1 MTRRTIQADRMLPV
15 TEEER
20 ATYETERTSALRVI
34 GHLDVQWTK
43 LRKQFAERQKEAE
56 KARATAGDQEAS
68 AAQDLGDGSYN
79 PDAERRH
86 AGARVR
92 RIAADARIGKLFRW
106 KRDIGAG
113 VRGRVR
119 LFADRVVE
127 IEKILVSGFHEVSVE
142 ISMDGLGGAVMTRGD
157 TGEVLPCELSLTERQ
172 KLEPRSAAERTIEL
186 PFLRAVPNDAARERG
201 ASDAFRRAT
210 KGGAR

>member
-1 MTRRTIQADRMLPV
+1 MLPI
-15 TEEER
+15 TQQER
-20 ATYETERTSALRVI
+20 VSYETERASALRVI

-43 LRKQFAERQKEAE
+43 LRKTFAEIQKKAEA
-56 KARATAGDQEAS
+56 ARATAGNQEAS
-68 AAQDLGDGSYN
+68 AAHDLEDGSYN

-86 AGARVR
+86 AGAQSR
-92 RIAADARIGKLFRW
+92 RIAADARVGKLFRW
-106 KRDIGAG
+106 KRDLGAG
-113 VRGRVR
+113 VRGRVK

-142 ISMDGLGGAVMTRGD
+142 ISMDGFGGAVMTRGD

-172 KLEPRSAAERTIEL
+172 KLAPTSAADRTIEL
-186 PFLRAVPNDAARERG
+186 PFLRAVPDGARERE
-201 ASDAFRRAT
+201 ASEAFRRAT

>member
-68 AAQDLGDGSYN
+68 AAQDLGDGELQPGRGSA
-79 PDAERRH
+79 DTL
-86 AGARVR
+86 AR
-92 RIAADARIGKLFRW
+92 G
-106 KRDIGAG
+106 
-113 VRGRVR
+113 
-119 LFADRVVE
+119 
-127 IEKILVSGFHEVSVE
+127 S
-142 ISMDGLGGAVMTRGD
+142 
-157 TGEVLPCELSLTERQ
+157 
-172 KLEPRSAAERTIEL
+172 
-186 PFLRAVPNDAARERG
+186 G
-201 ASDAFRRAT
+201 ASPRTPASGSSSAGSATSVQACVGKCGSSPIGWWRSRRSSSAGFT
-210 KGGAR
+210 R